1 MSIEQRDDVFHVV
14 VNEEMQYSIW
24 LADKAVPAGWS
35 QCGVTGSKDDCLK
48 HIESVWVD
56 MRPLSLRKQMDDA
69 ARP

>member
-1 MSIEQRDDVFHVV
+1 
-14 VNEEMQYSIW
+14 
-24 LADKAVPAGWS
+24 
-35 QCGVTGSKDDCLK
+35 VTGSKDDCLK